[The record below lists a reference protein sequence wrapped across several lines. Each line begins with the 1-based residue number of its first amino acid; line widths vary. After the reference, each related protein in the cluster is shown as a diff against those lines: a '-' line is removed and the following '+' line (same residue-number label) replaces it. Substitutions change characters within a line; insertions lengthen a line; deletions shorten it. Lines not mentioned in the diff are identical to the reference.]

1 MLFIFPNVLYRSHWW
16 GDGGALEG
24 AKDEEEAG
32 GQGDRELRHEPGDC
46 DHDDLHHVDDHK
58 RGGSEVKEIGHRPL
72 REAVQHVEHALPV
85 EQGGEKTPDGEH
97 PACQQFKTLSL
108 FLTPGDE
115 EVLLPASLL
124 GDQVDV
130 PVEHGHKNTHLRMCN
145 LAKILKIS
153 KSQN

>member
-1 MLFIFPNVLYRSHWW
+1 MMIFTMLMII
-16 GDGGALEG
+16 
-24 AKDEEEAG
+24 
-32 GQGDRELRHEPGDC
+32 
-46 DHDDLHHVDDHK
+46 
-58 RGGSEVKEIGHRPL
+58 RGGSEVKEAGHRPL

-130 PVEHGHKNTHLRMCN
+130 PVEHGHKNTHLRICDF
-145 LAKILKIS
+145 AKILMTS